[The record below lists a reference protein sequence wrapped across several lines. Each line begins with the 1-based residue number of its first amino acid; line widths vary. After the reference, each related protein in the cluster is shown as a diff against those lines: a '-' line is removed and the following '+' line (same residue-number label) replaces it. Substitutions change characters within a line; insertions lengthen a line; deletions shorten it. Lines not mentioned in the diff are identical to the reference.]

1 MILLADNDIVLK
13 LAQCDLIDSLDEVL
27 QVPSDQILI
36 PSTARFQL
44 MPKSDQKALAK
55 CGNAET
61 VVRLQRFLAVASDVP
76 VVEDLDLLLTMSQ
89 IPDIDAGEQQ
99 LFATVA
105 SIGESTLL
113 TGDKR
118 ALRAVL
124 ANQGQIAKVHAGL
137 VDSVITFESALL
149 LSLNVFGFPV
159 LKQKLLSCPKPDK
172 MLQLVLRPD
181 MSEAALTDCLVSY
194 TREFAQL
201 LANKDRLP
209 DALSEVPSA

>member
-13 LAQCDLIDSLDEVL
+13 LAQCDLLDTLDEIL
-27 QVPSDQILI
+27 QVPADQILI

-44 MPKSDQKALAK
+44 MPRNEQKALTK
-55 CGNAET
+55 CGNTET
-61 VVRLQRFLAVASDVP
+61 MARLQRFLAAASDVP
-76 VVEDLDLLLTMSQ
+76 VVQDLELLLTMSQ
-89 IPDIDAGEQQ
+89 IPDIDSGEQQ

-105 SIGESTLL
+105 SAGDSTLL

-124 ANQGQIAKVHAGL
+124 ANQEQIAQVHSGL
-137 VDSVITFESALL
+137 VDRVITFESALL
-149 LSLNVFGFPV
+149 LSLDVFGFSV

-194 TREFAQL
+194 TREFSPL
-201 LANKDRLP
+201 LASKERLP
-209 DALSEVPSA
+209 DALRDDPLA